1 MFWRRD
7 HCGDQQIFQ
16 PEVRKQDHGADRKV
30 DDAQNRVE
38 DGNFEE
44 HVEYEGEEEF
54 EKLCH
59 SFNTMQDSLAA
70 GVDRAE
76 EYDKQRQR

>member
-1 MFWRRD
+1 M
-7 HCGDQQIFQ
+7 
-16 PEVRKQDHGADRKV
+16 KSMM
-30 DDAQNRVE
+30 
-38 DGNFEE
+38 
-44 HVEYEGEEEF
+44 EYEGEEEF

-76 EYDKQRQR
+76 EYDKAKTEMIAGMSHDLRTPLTSIKGYIKGVKDGVANTPQKRSSI